1 MNNQSRS
8 KEELKKELL
17 QLQLENKELKALYEK
32 TVFDNKK
39 SEVELLEINQRLN
52 DAQSIAKVGS
62 WETDLSTF
70 EVKWSDETFRIFE
83 LDSSSFHT
91 THPNF
96 LNFVH
101 PEDRERADKALL
113 ESLNTHSLN
122 TIQHRIITP
131 LGHLKFIEENWR
143 IIYNDHGQAVRALG
157 TCSDITERKQIE
169 EALKRSEGKF
179 QLLFENLNI
188 GAALHELIYN
198 ARNEPEDYIIIETNP
213 AFERQLGLSKGDVI
227 GKKSKEAY
235 NIPEPPYF
243 EIYSRVALSG
253 KPEAFETYFAPLA
266 KYFSISV
273 YSPYKGSFATVFED
287 ITERK
292 KAEELLL
299 SKTAFLEAQVNSS
312 IDGILVV
319 NDKQKVILFNQ
330 RLVELFNIPNNI
342 LNSNWQFLFE
352 EDDTVLLNYVVS
364 LIKYPDQFLEKTTF
378 LYDHIT
384 ETSFDLVELKNGM
397 FLERYSAPVLG
408 KEENYLG
415 RIWIFHDVTQ
425 NKQSEI
431 KIENERRLLRT
442 IIDNIPDS
450 IYTKDLE
457 GRKTL
462 VNLTEMIFAGVKSES
477 EILGKDD
484 FDLFPKEMAEKFYD
498 DDQSVLLS
506 GIALINR
513 EEYLFDSNGRKRWLL
528 TSKIPLRGIDNEI
541 IGLVGI
547 GRDITEIKQVEI
559 ELIKAKEN
567 AEESDRMKSSFL
579 ANMSHEIR
587 TPMNGILGFA
597 NLLKNSKVSVFEQQE
612 YLDIIEKSGIRMLNI
627 INDII
632 DISKLESG
640 QMKVNIQESNIN
652 EQVEYIYTFFKPE
665 VEQKGMQFSF
675 NTTLPSK
682 ESFILTDREKVF
694 AILTNLVK
702 NAIKYSDKGAI
713 KFGYTKK
720 GEYLEFFVE
729 DTGIGIANYRQEAI
743 FERFIQEDA
752 GDKRAYDGAGL
763 GLTISRR
770 YVEML
775 GGKIWVVSK
784 KGQGSIFYFTLPYNT
799 ESNKKRLVEKITISD
814 DTENHNKK
822 LTILIAEDDHISERL
837 IAILVKPFSKEIL
850 ISKTGIEAVE
860 ICHNNPDIDIVLMDI
875 QMPEM
880 NGYEAVGE
888 IRQFNKNVIIIA
900 QTAFGLN
907 GERERAIDAGCN
919 DYISKPIDLVLLKG
933 LIQKYFPS

>member
-1 MNNQSRS
+1 MNYQSRS
-8 KEELKKELL
+8 KEELINELL

-32 TVFDNKK
+32 TVIDNKK
-39 SEVELLEINQRLN
+39 SKVELSEINLRLN
-52 DAQSIAKVGS
+52 DAQSIAKVGI

-101 PEDRERADKALL
+101 PGDRERADKALF
-113 ESLNTHSLN
+113 ESLNTHTLN

-131 LGHLKFIEENWR
+131 LGHLKFVEENWR
-143 IIYNDHGQAVRALG
+143 IFYNEHGQAIRALG
-157 TCSDITERKQIE
+157 TCSDITERKQME
-169 EALKRSEGKF
+169 EALKRSEEKF
-179 QLLFENLNI
+179 QLLFENLNA

-198 ARNEPEDYIIIETNP
+198 TRNEPEDYIIIETNP

-227 GKKSKEAY
+227 GKTSKEVY
-235 NIPEPPYF
+235 GTLEPPYF
-243 EIYSRVALSG
+243 EIYSKVALSG
-253 KPEAFETYFAPLA
+253 EPKVFEIYFAPMS

-287 ITERK
+287 ISERK

-299 SKTAFLEAQVNSS
+299 SKSAFLEAQVNSS

-319 NDKQKVILFNQ
+319 NDKQKVILFNH
-330 RLVELFNIPNNI
+330 RFIELFNIPNDI
-342 LNSNWQFLFE
+342 LNFQWQFPFE
-352 EDDTVLLNYVVS
+352 EDDNVLLNYVVS
-364 LIKYPDQFLEKTTF
+364 LIKYPDQFLDKVAF
-378 LYDHIT
+378 LYNHVA
-384 ETSFDLVELKNGM
+384 ETSFDIIELKKGM
-397 FLERYSAPVLG
+397 IYERYSAPVLG
-408 KEENYLG
+408 KDEKYLG

-431 KIENERRLLRT
+431 NRENERRLLRT

-462 VNLTEMIFAGVKSES
+462 VNLTEMIFSGVKSES

-484 FDLFPKEMAEKFYD
+484 FDLFPKEIAEKFFY
-498 DDQSVLLS
+498 DDQSVLVS
-506 GIALINR
+506 GLAVINK
-513 EEYLFDSNGRKRWLL
+513 EEYLLDCNGQKRWLL
-528 TSKIPLRGIDNEI
+528 TSKIPLRGTDNEI

-547 GRDITEIKQVEI
+547 GRDITSRKLVEM
-559 ELIKAKEN
+559 ELIKAKEK

-597 NLLKNSKVSVFEQQE
+597 GLLEEPRLSKEEQKE
-612 YLDIIEKSGIRMLNI
+612 YIGLIKQSGARMLNI

-632 DISKLESG
+632 DISKIESG
-640 QMKVNIQESNIN
+640 QMNLNIQKSNIN

-665 VEQKGMQFSF
+665 IEQKGMEFF
-675 NTTLPSK
+675 FKTPLPSK
-682 ESFILTDREKVF
+682 ESIILTDREKVF

-713 KFGYTKK
+713 KMGYKRR

-729 DTGIGIANYRQEAI
+729 DTGIGIAENKQEAI

-752 GDKRAYDGAGL
+752 GNKRAYEGAGL
-763 GLTISRR
+763 GLTISKR

-799 ESNKKRLVEKITISD
+799 ESNKKRAVEKVIISD
-814 DTENHNKK
+814 DTVNQDKRLK
-822 LTILIAEDDHISERL
+822 ILIAEDDHISERL
-837 IAILVKPFSKEIL
+837 IAIFVNPFSKEIL
-850 ISKTGIEAVE
+850 IAKTGIEAVE
-860 ICHNNPDIDIVLMDI
+860 ICHNNPDIDLVLMDI

-880 NGYEAVGE
+880 NGYEAIGE

-907 GERERAIDAGCN
+907 GEKERAIDAGCN
-919 DYISKPIDLVLLKG
+919 DYISKPIDLVLLKR
-933 LIQKYFPS
+933 LIQKYFPG